1 MRSREDADAWGW
13 APPSKHRSLGGR
25 PLRTSSLPRPVPG
38 GGQEQTDTWSLGGE
52 RPEGSKPHKRQ
63 GFLQLFPLFRF
74 FSISSDINFVCAV
87 VVLFLKEITS
97 GLGFLQTQA
106 PGEERGRHKHAT
118 GRPCARGQL
127 GSKHRVCPVKPAA
140 AALKRGGPRAGR
152 SASGGRSPSDTGLMS
167 ARWAPAGPPGEEPG
181 GPDPAPL
188 PP

>member
-87 VVLFLKEITS
+87 VVLFLKRNHIWSWFSADT
-97 GLGFLQTQA
+97 GTRGGTRQTQTCDRQAVRPRAAGLQT
-106 PGEERGRHKHAT
+106 PSLSRETSRGSSET
-118 GRPCARGQL
+118 GRTEGGQV
-127 GSKHRVCPVKPAA
+127 SV
-140 AALKRGGPRAGR
+140 GR
-152 SASGGRSPSDTGLMS
+152 
-167 ARWAPAGPPGEEPG
+167 
-181 GPDPAPL
+181 PL
-188 PP
+188 SV